1 MLAMPLLM
9 PGTAAATTAAMQHTG
24 YCQAERLLVVGGMTC
39 ETVHTNDP
47 APATSLLY
55 KPQVPERTYPVAECA
70 TGCQQC
76 ASTPPRASQFG
87 PHQRRT
93 QDDEALLLSEHA
105 GLALDAR
112 AHSGQARAAVH
123 LCRQH
128 LPRQRL
134 DLRASAQPHGMCQ
147 TCARHASPACRRAG
161 HPCGDDLFTSL
172 RSESMQGNFT

>member
-1 MLAMPLLM
+1 
-9 PGTAAATTAAMQHTG
+9 
-24 YCQAERLLVVGGMTC
+24 MTC

-134 DLRASAQPHGMCQ
+134 DLRASAQPHISDMRA
-147 TCARHASPACRRAG
+147 TRLARVQARRA
-161 HPCGDDLFTSL
+161 PL
-172 RSESMQGNFT
+172 RR